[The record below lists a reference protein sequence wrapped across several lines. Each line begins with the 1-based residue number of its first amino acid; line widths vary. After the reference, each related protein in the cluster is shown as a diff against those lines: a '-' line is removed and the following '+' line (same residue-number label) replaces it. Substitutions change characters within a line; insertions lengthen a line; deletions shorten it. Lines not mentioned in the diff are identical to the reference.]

1 MSQPSSGTPGPS
13 RRTVTTAA
21 AWSAPVAA
29 AVISAPLAAA
39 STAVPCY
46 SAVNFRRTSNTGG
59 STAVLQAVSPSGA
72 VSTVRITS
80 VLAPGTTTETQGTS
94 YNLTQAGMGWGG
106 RTTDGAAA
114 EESYSY
120 WGAKALVLNQRRA
133 GPITEL
139 PSPGSDAQTLTF
151 QFFDPQGRVFDPIG
165 FELEIVDL
173 TSQERRVWTPTH
185 WDTVGFSV
193 APTSIAKD
201 GLVDGVG
208 AGTIADPYRRATG
221 EAPTT
226 SFSKTDIFSFD
237 AFPSG
242 STLTYTQHEGRQGWH
257 AIFLTGLR
265 FRADD
270 C

>member
-13 RRTVTTAA
+13 RRTVTAAA

-94 YNLTQAGMGWGG
+94 YNMTQTGRAWQG
-106 RTTDGAAA
+106 RTIDGAAA
-114 EESYSY
+114 EESFLY
-120 WGAKALVLNQRRA
+120 WSKSAIVLNQRRA

-151 QFFDPQGRVFDPIG
+151 QFFDPQGRVFDPVG
-165 FELEIVDL
+165 LQLEIVDL
-173 TSQERRVWTPTH
+173 TSQLRQVWTPTH
-185 WDTVGFSV
+185 WDAVAFSV

-208 AGTIADPYRRATG
+208 AGTIADPYRRVTGNEATNS
-221 EAPTT
+221 A
-226 SFSKTDIFSFD
+226 SKNDVFSFD

-242 STLTYTQHEGRQGWH
+242 STLTYTQFDGRQGWH
-257 AIFLTGLR
+257 SVFLTGLT
-265 FRADD
+265 FRSEA